1 MDIYADNRTD
11 TLAFGTANTSRA
23 SLAPSSHGNT
33 EMTHA
38 EQNLQFLQAAIP
50 SNEKFYVWAYAD
62 DGHVIATS
70 CPEAEQDLFHHAFC
84 IFGGVEKALSCA
96 VSRKDRPSLIG
107 SPIGMQWAVTFETA
121 RKDNLFFVIGPVFY
135 APPTEAQLREA
146 LRPYRDSLKNGSWAV
161 ELIRR
166 SSEMPVMP
174 YAIFTRYA
182 VMVHNTLTGR
192 QSEVYDLFDIPGA
205 QEKNVF
211 VPHEEDATDAPAVL
225 AASTVSASPVRPA
238 ASSASAPSSSPTA
251 VSAIPTSTAPPRKRD
266 RTKVYQAEQAL
277 LGMVRRGDIN
287 YQGALNL
294 SSSLSPG
301 VPVQGRDPLRQ
312 AKISIIVFTSLV
324 CRAAMEGGL
333 SPEIAYPLGDSYI
346 EAAENSSDTGELT
359 ELTLTMYHDFIY
371 RVHHLH
377 MNPDCSPAI
386 QKCCNYIELNLDKKI
401 RISDLA
407 SLTGYTEYY
416 LTEKFKKETGVPL
429 FLYIRHAKTERA
441 GILLTSTDLS
451 VRQIAEKLAFST
463 QNYFIRCFRE
473 DMGCSPAQYRKD
485 AKSR

>member
-1 MDIYADNRTD
+1 MDTYAENRTD
-11 TLAFGTANTSRA
+11 AQISGTSNT
-23 SLAPSSHGNT
+23 G
-33 EMTHA
+33 MTHA

-50 SNEKFYVWAYAD
+50 SNEKFYLWAYAD

-70 CPEAEQDLFHHAFC
+70 CPEAEQALFHHAFC
-84 IFGGVEKALSCA
+84 IFDGVEKALSCA

-146 LRPYRDSLKNGSWAV
+146 LRPYRDSIENGSWAV

-192 QSEVYDLFDIPGA
+192 QSEVYDLFDVPGA
-205 QEKNVF
+205 QEENVF
-211 VPHEEDATDAPAVL
+211 VSHEEAAADALTALPAS
-225 AASTVSASPVRPA
+225 AALVRPA
-238 ASSASAPSSSPTA
+238 ASSADAPLSAPAA
-251 VSAIPTSTAPPRKRD
+251 VSAIPASSAPPRKRD

-301 VPVQGRDPLRQ
+301 VPVQGREPLRQ

-346 EAAENSSDTGELT
+346 EAAEDSRDTGELN
-359 ELTLTMYHDFIY
+359 ELSLTMYHDFIY

-377 MNPDCSPAI
+377 INPDCSPAI
-386 QKCCNYIELNLDKKI
+386 QKCCDYIELNLDKKI

-407 SLTGYTEYY
+407 NLTGYTEYY

-429 FLYIRHAKTERA
+429 FLYIRRAKTERA
-441 GILLTSTDLS
+441 KMLLTSTDLS
-451 VRQIAEKLAFST
+451 VQQIAEKLAFST
-463 QNYFIRCFRE
+463 QNYFTRCFRE
-473 DMGCSPAQYRKD
+473 DVGCSPAQYRKQGD
-485 AKSR
+485 VIKIS

>member
-1 MDIYADNRTD
+1 MDTYADNQTD
-11 TLAFGTANTSRA
+11 AQTSGTTNIA
-23 SLAPSSHGNT
+23 
-33 EMTHA
+33 MTHA

-50 SNEKFYVWAYAD
+50 SNEKFYLWAYAD

-96 VSRKDRPSLIG
+96 VSRQDRPSLIG

-135 APPTEAQLREA
+135 APPTKAQLREA
-146 LRPYRDSLKNGSWAV
+146 LRPYRDSIENGSWAV

-192 QSEVYDLFDIPGA
+192 HSEVYDLFDIPGA
-205 QEKNVF
+205 Q
-211 VPHEEDATDAPAVL
+211 
-225 AASTVSASPVRPA
+225 AS
-238 ASSASAPSSSPTA
+238 
-251 VSAIPTSTAPPRKRD
+251 VSAIPAASAPPRKRD

-346 EAAENSSDTGELT
+346 EAAENSRDTGELN

-377 MNPDCSPAI
+377 INPDCSPAI
-386 QKCCNYIELNLDKKI
+386 QKCCDYIELNLDKKI

-407 SLTGYTEYY
+407 NLTGYTEYY

-429 FLYIRHAKTERA
+429 FLYIRRAKTERA
-441 GILLTSTDLS
+441 KMFLASTDLS
-451 VRQIAEKLAFST
+451 VQQIAEKLAFST
-463 QNYFIRCFRE
+463 QNYFTRCFRE
-473 DMGCSPAQYRKD
+473 DVGCSPAQYRKD
-485 AKSR
+485 TKSR

>member
-1 MDIYADNRTD
+1 MDTYADNQTD
-11 TLAFGTANTSRA
+11 AQTSGTTNIA
-23 SLAPSSHGNT
+23 
-33 EMTHA
+33 MTHA

-50 SNEKFYVWAYAD
+50 SNEKFYLWAYAD

-135 APPTEAQLREA
+135 APPTKAQLREA
-146 LRPYRDSLKNGSWAV
+146 LRPYRDSIENGSWAV

-192 QSEVYDLFDIPGA
+192 HSEVYDLFDIPGA
-205 QEKNVF
+205 Q
-211 VPHEEDATDAPAVL
+211 
-225 AASTVSASPVRPA
+225 AS
-238 ASSASAPSSSPTA
+238 
-251 VSAIPTSTAPPRKRD
+251 VSAIPAASAPPRKRD

-346 EAAENSSDTGELT
+346 EAAENSRDTGELN

-377 MNPDCSPAI
+377 INPDCSPAI
-386 QKCCNYIELNLDKKI
+386 QKCCDYIELNLDKKI

-407 SLTGYTEYY
+407 NLTGYTEYY

-429 FLYIRHAKTERA
+429 FLYIRRAKTERA
-441 GILLTSTDLS
+441 KMFLASTDLS
-451 VRQIAEKLAFST
+451 VQQIAEKLAFST
-463 QNYFIRCFRE
+463 QNYFTRCFRE
-473 DMGCSPAQYRKD
+473 DVGCSPAQYRKD
-485 AKSR
+485 TKSR

>member
-1 MDIYADNRTD
+1 
-11 TLAFGTANTSRA
+11 
-23 SLAPSSHGNT
+23 
-33 EMTHA
+33 MTHA

-146 LRPYRDSLKNGSWAV
+146 LRPYRDNIENGSWAV

-192 QSEVYDLFDIPGA
+192 QSEVYDLFDIP
-205 QEKNVF
+205 
-211 VPHEEDATDAPAVL
+211 
-225 AASTVSASPVRPA
+225 SPVRPA

-251 VSAIPTSTAPPRKRD
+251 VSAIPTSSALPRKRD

-346 EAAENSSDTGELT
+346 EAAENSRDTGELN

-377 MNPDCSPAI
+377 INPDCSPAI
-386 QKCCNYIELNLDKKI
+386 QKCCDYIELNLDKKI
-401 RISDLA
+401 CISDLA
-407 SLTGYTEYY
+407 NLTGYTEYY
-416 LTEKFKKETGVPL
+416 LTEKFKKETGIPL
-429 FLYIRHAKTERA
+429 FLYIRRAKTERA
-441 GILLTSTDLS
+441 RMLLTSTDLS
-451 VRQIAEKLAFST
+451 VQQIAEKLAFST
-463 QNYFIRCFRE
+463 QNYFTRCFRE
-473 DMGCSPAQYRKD
+473 DVGCSPAQYRKD

>member
-1 MDIYADNRTD
+1 MDTYADNRTD
-11 TLAFGTANTSRA
+11 TQTSGTTNIA
-23 SLAPSSHGNT
+23 
-33 EMTHA
+33 MTHA

-146 LRPYRDSLKNGSWAV
+146 LRPYRDSIENGSWAV

-192 QSEVYDLFDIPGA
+192 HSEVYDLFDIPGA
-205 QEKNVF
+205 QKENIF
-211 VPHEEDATDAPAVL
+211 VPHEDAAADAL
-225 AASTVSASPVRPA
+225 A
-238 ASSASAPSSSPTA
+238 ASSASVPSSSPTA
-251 VSAIPTSTAPPRKRD
+251 VSAIPTSSALPRKRD

-346 EAAENSSDTGELT
+346 EAAENSRDTGELN

-377 MNPDCSPAI
+377 INPDCSPAI
-386 QKCCNYIELNLDKKI
+386 QKCCDYIELNLDKKI
-401 RISDLA
+401 CISDLA
-407 SLTGYTEYY
+407 NLTGYTEYY
-416 LTEKFKKETGVPL
+416 LTEKFKKETGIPL
-429 FLYIRHAKTERA
+429 FLYIRRAKTERA
-441 GILLTSTDLS
+441 RMLLTSTDLS
-451 VRQIAEKLAFST
+451 VQQIAEKLAFST
-463 QNYFIRCFRE
+463 QNYFTRCFRE
-473 DMGCSPAQYRKD
+473 DVGCSPAQYRKD

>member
-11 TLAFGTANTSRA
+11 TLASGTANTSRA
-23 SLAPSSHGNT
+23 SLAPFSHGNT

-135 APPTEAQLREA
+135 SPPTEAQLREA
-146 LRPYRDSLKNGSWAV
+146 LRPYRDSIENGSWAAG
-161 ELIRR
+161 LIRR

-174 YAIFTRYA
+174 YAIFTRYV

-192 QSEVYDLFDIPGA
+192 QTEVYDLFDIPCA
-205 QEKNVF
+205 Q
-211 VPHEEDATDAPAVL
+211 
-225 AASTVSASPVRPA
+225 ASVSAMP
-238 ASSASAPSSSPTA
+238 ASS
-251 VSAIPTSTAPPRKRD
+251 APPRKRD
-266 RTKVYQAEQAL
+266 RTKIYQAEQAL

-346 EAAENSSDTGELT
+346 EAAENSRDTGELN

-377 MNPDCSPAI
+377 INPDCSPAI
-386 QKCCNYIELNLDKKI
+386 QKCCDYIELNLGKKI
-401 RISDLA
+401 CISDLA
-407 SLTGYTEYY
+407 NLTGYTEYY

-429 FLYIRHAKTERA
+429 FLYIRRAKTERA
-441 GILLTSTDLS
+441 KMLLASTDLS

-463 QNYFIRCFRE
+463 QNYFTRCFRE
-473 DMGCSPAQYRKD
+473 DVGCSPAQYRKD
-485 AKSR
+485 TKGR

>member
-1 MDIYADNRTD
+1 MDTYADNRTNAQ
-11 TLAFGTANTSRA
+11 TSGTANSSRA
-23 SLAPSSHGNT
+23 SLAPFSHGNT

-96 VSRKDRPSLIG
+96 ASRKDRPSLIG

-146 LRPYRDSLKNGSWAV
+146 LRPYRDSLENGSWAV

-192 QSEVYDLFDIPGA
+192 HSEVYDLFDIPGA
-205 QEKNVF
+205 QKENVF
-211 VPHEEDATDAPAVL
+211 VPREGASADAPA
-225 AASTVSASPVRPA
+225 AAPA
-238 ASSASAPSSSPTA
+238 IPASS
-251 VSAIPTSTAPPRKRD
+251 APPRKRD

-287 YQGALNL
+287 YQSALNL

-346 EAAENSSDTGELT
+346 EAAENSRDTGELN

-377 MNPDCSPAI
+377 INPDCSPAI
-386 QKCCNYIELNLDKKI
+386 QKCCDYIELNLDKKVS
-401 RISDLA
+401 ISDLA
-407 SLTGYTEYY
+407 NLTGYTEYY

-429 FLYIRHAKTERA
+429 FLYIRRAKTERA
-441 GILLTSTDLS
+441 RMLLTSTDLS
-451 VRQIAEKLAFST
+451 VQQIAEKLAFST
-463 QNYFIRCFRE
+463 QNYFTRCFRE
-473 DMGCSPAQYRKD
+473 DVGCSPVQYRKD
-485 AKSR
+485 TKGR